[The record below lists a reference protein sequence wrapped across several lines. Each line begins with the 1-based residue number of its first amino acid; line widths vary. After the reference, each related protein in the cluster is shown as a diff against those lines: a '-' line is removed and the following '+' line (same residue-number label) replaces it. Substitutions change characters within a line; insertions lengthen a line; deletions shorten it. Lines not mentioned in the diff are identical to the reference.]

1 MFNPIKV
8 HSIVYESRKGG
19 GGKQKNLSPET
30 LKIFILGE
38 DGREGG
44 GDKYLLGL
52 VSLIFLFF

>member
-19 GGKQKNLSPET
+19 GGANKKKLSPET
-30 LKIFILGE
+30 FKIFILGE

-44 GDKYLLGL
+44 GAINTL
-52 VSLIFLFF
+52 

>member
-19 GGKQKNLSPET
+19 GGQTKKNFPQKPSKSLS
-30 LKIFILGE
+30 LGIE

-44 GDKYLLGL
+44 GAINTL
-52 VSLIFLFF
+52 